1 MKLLFENWRKYL
13 NEGDKVVKISC
24 GILPYRI
31 VGDDIEFLLGE
42 PPQKSYWTIM
52 KGGKS
57 EGESDIESAVREF
70 EEEALNANFGA
81 FDGEIVPD
89 LMLTGRT
96 RGGKELKIFLAK
108 WDWNTD
114 NFIANTQDD
123 YVINKGSFAGKP
135 EIVDV
140 KWYKGDEALLSVP
153 GSQAPIINQ
162 ALEFLKQQ

>member
-1 MKLLFENWRKYL
+1 M
-13 NEGDKVVKISC
+13 
-24 GILPYRI
+24 
-31 VGDDIEFLLGE
+31 
-42 PPQKSYWTIM
+42 
-52 KGGKS
+52 
-57 EGESDIESAVREF
+57 
-70 EEEALNANFGA
+70 
-81 FDGEIVPD
+81 
-89 LMLTGRT
+89 
-96 RGGKELKIFLAK
+96 KIFLAK

-140 KWYKGDEALLSVP
+140 KWYKGDQAMVSVP